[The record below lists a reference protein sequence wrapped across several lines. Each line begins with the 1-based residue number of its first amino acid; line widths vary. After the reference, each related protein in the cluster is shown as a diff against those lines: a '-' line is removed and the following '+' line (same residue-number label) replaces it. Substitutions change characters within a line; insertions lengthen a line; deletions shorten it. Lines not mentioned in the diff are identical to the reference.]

1 MYSPAAVKNKKAER
15 DAVAFV
21 DQLVAD
27 AGGLRDHIR
36 SLQQRCED
44 VDARLRPA
52 EFPKRD
58 EKVQRLK
65 VDRHRSVELVREERN
80 QERKEK
86 YWSSPTSLVPSSLPR
101 QTPEEQQQ
109 RVLKQQKEKSYME
122 YASVSFKASERTV
135 QNYQN
140 SVKSFKASK
149 ARDINAHKQELQ
161 DLRDYQKGVSGSR
174 MAARDLSNALS
185 GWVEQPEGEDIDEAS
200 DKRVSL

>member
-1 MYSPAAVKNKKAER
+1 MPFSDYCSA
-15 DAVAFV
+15 
-21 DQLVAD
+21 
-27 AGGLRDHIR
+27 
-36 SLQQRCED
+36 
-44 VDARLRPA
+44 
-52 EFPKRD
+52 
-58 EKVQRLK
+58 VQRLK

-122 YASVSFKASERTV
+122 YASVSFKVRKVQLGRRALGRRTPPSSRRRDGIGRGPDLAFQPLFRLPTRLWEQASERTV

-200 DKRVSL
+200 DKRVPL